1 MSGNSDQGKRG
12 EELTE
17 LEVRAQLLLERYKC
31 HELAAWVHGQCS
43 LEGHRALYELNGK
56 IADQIGE
63 MRLREVLQ
71 PLHDSWRP
79 LLEDIEAVLH
89 RKDVSSLSDLEP
101 TDPDLWELIALHGSD
116 AMPIYLFEHNGEEWV
131 PINAEVKKLL
141 DALPAPTRGPL
152 APYKAYS
159 HAQLGDPERLAL
171 IVEGRDSNE
180 ALAAADDLPF

>member
-17 LEVRAQLLLERYKC
+17 LEVRAQLLLERYYC
-31 HELAAWVHGQCS
+31 HELAAWVHGQS
-43 LEGHRALYELNGK
+43 SNVGYGALYELNGK
-56 IADQIGE
+56 IADQVGE

-79 LLEDIEAVLH
+79 LLADINAVLR
-89 RKDVSSLSDLEP
+89 RKDVGSLSDLEP
-101 TDPDLWELIALHGSD
+101 TEPDLWELIALHGSD

-141 DALPAPTRGPL
+141 DALPEPTRGPL

-159 HAQLGDPERLAL
+159 YAQLGNPEQLAL
-171 IVEGRDSNE
+171 IVEGREE
-180 ALAAADDLPF
+180 AEGVPDL

>member
-17 LEVRAQLLLERYKC
+17 LEVRAQLLLERSNC
-31 HELAAWVHGQCS
+31 HELAAMVHGQYS

-56 IADQIGE
+56 IADQVGE

-89 RKDVSSLSDLEP
+89 RKDVRSLADLEP
-101 TDPDLWELIALHGSD
+101 TDPDLWELIARRGSD
-116 AMPIYLFEHNGEEWV
+116 AMPVYLFEHNGEEWV

-141 DALPAPTRGPL
+141 DALPEPTRGPL

-159 HAQLGDPERLAL
+159 CAQLYNPELLAL
-171 IVEGRDSNE
+171 IVEGREE
-180 ALAAADDLPF
+180 AEGVPDL

>member
-1 MSGNSDQGKRG
+1 MRVNSDQGKPG

-17 LEVRAQLLLERYKC
+17 LEVRAQLLMERYYC
-31 HELAAWVHGQCS
+31 HELAAMVHAQYTLS
-43 LEGHRALYELNGK
+43 GHRALYELNGK
-56 IADQIGE
+56 IADQVGE

-79 LLEDIEAVLH
+79 LLADINAVLR

-141 DALPAPTRGPL
+141 DALPEPTRGPL

-159 HAQLGDPERLAL
+159 HAQLRDPELLAQ
-171 IVEGRDSNE
+171 IVEGRE
-180 ALAAADDLPF
+180 